1 MLFRNTV
8 AALVLAV
15 AQPGQSAP
23 DGAAIVKQG
32 NASGALACATCHG
45 DNGVG
50 QGAANFVRLAG
61 LNEAYLAKQLRDF
74 ASGAR
79 ANAVMKPIAGAL
91 TDKEKSAVA
100 RYFAALPPPAPAA
113 DVALD
118 NARRTR
124 GETLARR
131 GDWSRD
137 VPACFRCHG
146 DNGRGVPPHFPAITG
161 QPAVYVE
168 AQMKAWRDG
177 ARRNDPVGLMAA
189 VAQRLTDDDIK
200 AVAAY
205 LANYRADG
213 AQDNRR

>member
-1 MLFRNTV
+1 M

-15 AQPGQSAP
+15 AQPGQPAP

-45 DNGVG
+45 ANGIG

-79 ANAVMKPIAGAL
+79 DNPVMKPIASAL
-91 TDKEKSAVA
+91 TDQEKSAVA
-100 RYFAALPPPAPAA
+100 RYFAALPPPGPAA

-118 NARRTR
+118 DALRSR
-124 GETLARR
+124 GETLARQGKWDR
-131 GDWSRD
+131 G

-146 DNGRGVPPHFPAITG
+146 DNGRGVAPHFPAIAG
-161 QPAVYVE
+161 QAAAYVE
-168 AQMKAWRDG
+168 GQMKAWREG

-189 VAQRLTDDDIK
+189 VAQRLSDDDIK

-205 LANYRADG
+205 LASYRADG
-213 AQDNRR
+213 ARDKRR